1 MFTICF
7 KATCVVF
14 LSGFQITSPGEYGP
28 DCTGCWWCSVAQFQS
43 PANYSQGFEEVNFC
57 NDAFISI
64 LNLKM
69 NSPDMAEFCPD
80 FFEGQLVI

>member
-1 MFTICF
+1 M
-7 KATCVVF
+7 
-14 LSGFQITSPGEYGP
+14 
-28 DCTGCWWCSVAQFQS
+28 AQFQS